1 MLLQLK
7 GINVYY
13 DKVQVLEDINL
24 DVESGS
30 IVALVGANG
39 AGKTTTLRTVSGLK
53 RASSGEIRFA
63 DERIDKFAVDEIVKR
78 GVVHVAEGGN
88 LFPYITVLDNIKM
101 GAYLQN
107 NSVIKGRLES
117 IYQRFPILRQ
127 RAGQLAVTLSGGEK
141 QMLAVARALMAS
153 PRLLLL
159 DEPTL
164 GLSPVIARQ
173 IARIIS
179 EINHDGISVVLVEQN
194 ARMALMLAQ
203 TGYVMETGRIVLK
216 GTGEQLLND
225 STVKE
230 AYLGG

>member
-7 GINVYY
+7 DVNVYY
-13 DKVQVLEDINL
+13 DKVQVLKNICLE
-24 DVESGS
+24 VESGS
-30 IVALVGANG
+30 AVALVGANG

-53 RASSGEIRFA
+53 RTSSGEISFA
-63 DERIDKFAVDEIVKR
+63 DERIDRLAVDEIVRR
-78 GVVHVAEGGN
+78 GIVHVAEGGN
-88 LFPYITVLDNIKM
+88 LFPYISVLDNIKM

-107 NSVIKGRLES
+107 NSRVKDRLND
-117 IYQRFPILRQ
+117 IYQRFPILKQ
-127 RAGQLAVTLSGGEK
+127 RASQLAVTLSGGEK
-141 QMLAVARALMAS
+141 QMLAVARALMAN

-164 GLSPVIARQ
+164 GLSPVMARQ

-194 ARMALMLAQ
+194 ARVALTLAQ

-225 STVKE
+225 SNVKE